1 MPEEPDEKR
10 QPNLELPQ
18 LRLPGFRRKGA
29 RRTGPAGPPEQLGG
43 GRQPVVG
50 PEETGHVAVTEE
62 QAADQPTEAQPEPP
76 SPGTQPEPAQP
87 ATHRD
92 RRPRTA
98 PALPGPVAAPLTGL
112 VVGAL
117 GAGVTYG
124 GLRGCEAVNG
134 TPSCGGPGLGYL
146 VAIAIGMVAVGA
158 LLLKALRAAE
168 PVGTSFLAV
177 GIIAV
182 VVLLGLTGVIFSVWM
197 FLAIPAVAAASYALA
212 HWVTTRFVDVEQ
224 PPGPDVR

>member
-18 LRLPGFRRKGA
+18 LRLPGFRRKGV
-29 RRTGPAGPPEQLGG
+29 RRTGPADPPPE
-43 GRQPVVG
+43 
-50 PEETGHVAVTEE
+50 ESGHVPVTEE
-62 QAADQPTEAQPEPP
+62 QAAGQPTEA
-76 SPGTQPEPAQP
+76 QPEPAQP

-92 RRPRTA
+92 RRAKTA
-98 PALPGPVAAPLTGL
+98 PTLPGPAAATLTGL

-158 LLLKALRAAE
+158 LLLKALRVGE
-168 PVGTSFLAV
+168 PVGTSVLAV